1 MAAAIPRLTFRH
13 DLCGGKG
20 ISSQDPLSKNQ
31 DTSSQIPPQTHSL
44 HFALSKIASCT
55 SALYCSL
62 KEHCFGIYRGKTK
75 SSKVHGSSKKRKN
88 LKKIRVQMIKQE
100 EATSFG
106 RPSAVFL

>member
-31 DTSSQIPPQTHSL
+31 DTSSQ
-44 HFALSKIASCT
+44 IASCT